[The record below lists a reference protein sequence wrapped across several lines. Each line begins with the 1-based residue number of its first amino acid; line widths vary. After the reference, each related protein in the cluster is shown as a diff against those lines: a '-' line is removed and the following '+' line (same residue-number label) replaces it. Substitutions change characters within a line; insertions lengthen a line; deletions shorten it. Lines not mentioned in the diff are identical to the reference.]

1 MVTLLRRIPRVPII
15 LALSSLLFIVPACA
29 IDIAYL
35 RDHAI
40 AWGPVTRANAGQVS
54 LALIFLGIA
63 LQLLAR
69 WLDLRRHS
77 HLRITEATNGLVVA
91 AALTRKHTLWRIAMA
106 IALAG
111 IGVIVALAGTALMLS
126 IGGRDS
132 QAIDVAA
139 TLLLAAALL
148 NAGIF
153 ALLLI
158 ASSRLE

>member
-1 MVTLLRRIPRVPII
+1 
-15 LALSSLLFIVPACA
+15 
-29 IDIAYL
+29 
-35 RDHAI
+35 
-40 AWGPVTRANAGQVS
+40 
-54 LALIFLGIA
+54 
-63 LQLLAR
+63 
-69 WLDLRRHS
+69 
-77 HLRITEATNGLVVA
+77 
-91 AALTRKHTLWRIAMA
+91 MA